1 MTSRSLL
8 ALTLVLTF
16 GLTNISCGSGNHLVS
31 VAVTPNPANLN
42 APATLQLK
50 AVGTFSNGTT
60 EVLSSANW
68 TLSSQVPFI
77 TLNESGLVTCS
88 FSGGPVSGATMVTA
102 SFAGVTGSANLLCSG
117 PGV

>member
-1 MTSRSLL
+1 MTNRSVL
-8 ALTLVLTF
+8 ALILGLSF
-16 GLTNISCGSGNHLVS
+16 GLTNISCGTGNHLVS
-31 VAVTPNPANLN
+31 IAVTPNPANLN

-68 TLSSQVPFI
+68 ALSAEHPFV
-77 TLNESGLVTCS
+77 TLNQSGLVTCLGA
-88 FSGGPVSGATMVTA
+88 GGPVSGSTTVMA
-102 SFAGVTGSANLLCSG
+102 SFAGVSGSAMLVCSG

>member
-1 MTSRSLL
+1 MNNQSLL

-16 GLTNISCGSGNHLVS
+16 GLTNISCGTGNHLVS

-77 TLNESGLVTCS
+77 TLNNSGLVTCS
-88 FSGGPVSGATMVTA
+88 FSGGPVSGDNTVTA
-102 SFAGVTGSANLLCSG
+102 SFAGVSGSAMLVCSG
-117 PGV
+117 PGL